1 VKHPLRRNIIFAVA
15 LGVILTAML
24 VVLMAVFTP
33 KSHAD
38 DPLAGSDQVLFLG
51 PTWIPNPS
59 IFPGYESTVDRLY
72 LEQLGFS
79 EDGHISTLVTPETPD
94 FGPSIGKGVDILVH
108 AVEADYNT
116 GTISADEPLTITA
129 YSQSTVIVSQAE
141 LILAAYGVPSQD
153 LDFVLLGDAAAPTGI
168 LSSPLG
174 IAVDD
179 LFGWKNLNNTLTPND
194 LYPTQE
200 FVVPHD
206 FWADTKDDTNL
217 LSLAYGF
224 FDHGDYL
231 GVSESTVQQALTDG
245 VTDGLTTTYTLNVP
259 DSLGGLIDTLLQT
272 ALNDIGF

>member
-15 LGVILTAML
+15 LGVILTCA
-24 VVLMAVFTP
+24 P
-33 KSHAD
+33 ESHAD

-51 PTWIPNPS
+51 PTWMPNPGV
-59 IFPGYESTVDRLY
+59 FPGYEPTVDKLY
-72 LEQLGFS
+72 LEQLGFPA
-79 EDGHISTLVTPETPD
+79 DGHISTLVTPETLD
-94 FGPSIGKGVDILVH
+94 FGPSISKGVDDLVQ
-108 AVEADYNT
+108 AVESDYNA
-116 GTISADEPLTITA
+116 GVISAGDPLTVTA

-141 LILAAYGVPSQD
+141 PILTAYGIPSQD
-153 LDFVLLGDAAAPTGI
+153 LDFVLLGDAASPTGI

-179 LFGWKNLNNTLTPND
+179 LFGWRNLNNTLTPNN

-259 DSLGGLIDTLLQT
+259 DTLAGLIDTLLQT